1 MAIRECFV
9 QPEKGKELANIQRAL
24 ERLCQ
29 RVECGEN
36 DWKTEQ
42 MVNDKLEDCINQTRL
57 YLNQEKCVLAAQIA
71 LEVLKAIR
79 EITDTF
85 ETDDNFFDTTMEA
98 FDLLLDAAEFAS
110 QDEHA
115 PMLKVMTEA
124 VQCSTMLCMWDE
136 KIKELK
142 EALAGDDSPEEE
154 SVK

>member
-1 MAIRECFV
+1 
-9 QPEKGKELANIQRAL
+9 
-24 ERLCQ
+24 
-29 RVECGEN
+29 
-36 DWKTEQ
+36 

-85 ETDDNFFDTTMEA
+85 ETDDNFFDTTMET